1 SSTFSKEQGMYH
13 FLCGYTSSL
22 AITERSVT
30 EPEPT
35 FSASFGALFL
45 PLAPTKYA
53 EMLGDKIDQFNA
65 NVFLVNTGWTGGVY
79 GVGKRMKLSYTRA
92 MVHAA
97 LEGELDNVN
106 TVQDEIFGL
115 NIPEHVPGVPD
126 EVLIPRN
133 AWGN

>member
-1 SSTFSKEQGMYH
+1 
-13 FLCGYTSSL
+13 
-22 AITERSVT
+22 
-30 EPEPT
+30 
-35 FSASFGALFL
+35 
-45 PLAPTKYA
+45 KYA

-115 NIPEHVPGVPD
+115 NIPEHAPGVPD

-133 AWGN
+133 AWVNLDGDDKEAKKLAKSFDENVKKFDDQANNDIKAAAPSYRP

>member
-1 SSTFSKEQGMYH
+1 PPVRSSDL
-13 FLCGYTSSL
+13 FLDW
-22 AITERSVT
+22 
-30 EPEPT
+30 
-35 FSASFGALFL
+35 FGAPFL
-45 PLAPTKYA
+45 PLAPAKYA
-53 EMLGDKIDQFNA
+53 EMLGDKIYQFNA

-115 NIPEHVPGVPD
+115 NIPEHVPGVP
-126 EVLIPRN
+126 
-133 AWGN
+133 